1 MPAAKSS
8 SAAAGA
14 TTVLL
19 TLCAGQFLMALDSSV
34 MNVSIATVAQ
44 DLGTTV
50 TGIQSAIVLYTL
62 VMAMLMITGG
72 KIGSI
77 IGRKRAFVIGLVI
90 YCAGSLTT
98 ALAPNLNVL
107 LLGWSILEGIGAA
120 LIMPA
125 IVALVAG
132 NFAAD
137 GRPRA
142 YGLVGAAGRDRHRR
156 RAADRR
162 TRHDLR
168 VVAVGLRR
176 RGADRGRHS
185 PVLAPRQ
192 STPRSACAPVSTCSV
207 RCSRRWAWDSR
218 SSACCS
224 PRRGAGCCPA
234 EGAPSL
240 FGMSPVFWFILGGL
254 LSIWLFML
262 HIRRLEAAGDE
273 PLVSPSLFGNR
284 QMTGGLVMFFFQYMV
299 MMGMFFVIPLYLSV
313 ALGLS
318 AIETGIK
325 ITPLSITMLLAA
337 AGVPRFF
344 PDGLA
349 PSGRRGQSPGGDRRH
364 RGARQLHGRGAS
376 AEIVTVPLLL
386 IGLGM
391 GGLASQ
397 LGSVTVSAV
406 PDELSPEVGGLQNT
420 ATQFGASLGT
430 ALAGSVLIAALT
442 ASFLTGLAQNPDV
455 PAEVSSQATV
465 QLAAG
470 IPFVSDAQLQAALQA
485 AGVDPT
491 TAQAVLEVNEQARL
505 DGLRAALGAPGAH
518 RRDRALLH
526 QTDTAAATRSAGG
539 RQRCVTLKDPC
550 FTRSIMS
557 PCDRIRLT
565 VPAVGPGPREA
576 AKHGTLG
583 AVSRELPGATFA
595 ALRGARPRTPIAL
608 AGQPEGATGAGDE
621 HDSGARLR
629 ACSVRE
635 QAMQIVVG
643 EVESGALER
652 FVERFGEDVPRSSG
666 ACNCT
671 HDLLGSVPELPR
683 KNGERMA
690 EMVPATTSEQLQQ
703 FLVDCPWDAGELER
717 RRLELMVAEGYADTP
732 LAVTGGPVG
741 QASGPS
747 LPTPEP
753 VMDVTASAQEFAVP
767 RMSRPPYDVRTW
779 CARSGDQSHHQVAGP
794 SAAGERPV
802 VRQARPTTIRS
813 VLRVPRRP
821 LMVAPLGEARASARP
836 VRPSPDTLRWRPAG
850 RRRPPPRTLRDR
862 RPAAPPRRWS
872 AAESSGRSPHRRAGR
887 R

>member
-1 MPAAKSS
+1 MSVAPDTSRGAESG
-8 SAAAGA
+8 AGM
-14 TTVLL
+14 VLL

-98 ALAPNLNVL
+98 AVAPNLNVL

-142 YGLVGAAGRDRHRR
+142 YGLVGAAG
-156 RAADRR
+156 AIAI
-162 TRHDLR
+162 
-168 VVAVGLRR
+168 AVGPLIGGLATTYASWRWVFAGEVLI
-176 RGADRGRHS
+176 GAAI
-185 PVLAPRQ
+185 LLF
-192 STPRSACAPVSTCSV
+192 
-207 RCSRRWAWDSR
+207 SRRVSDAPAGVRPRLDLLGSLLSALGLGLAVIGVLQ
-218 SSACCS
+218 SSAW
-224 PRRGAGCCPA
+224 GWMLPA
-234 EGAPSL
+234 EGGPSIL
-240 FGMSPVFWFILGGL
+240 GMSPVFWLLLGGL

-325 ITPLSITMLLAA
+325 ITPLSVTMLLAA

-344 PDGLA
+344 PVASPRRVVEGSFLA
-349 PSGRRGQSPGGDRRH
+349 VILGIVVLVSSMDVT
-364 RGARQLHGRGAS
+364 AS

-430 ALAGSVLIAALT
+430 ALAGSILVTALT
-442 ASFLTGLAQNPDV
+442 ASFLTGLASNPNV
-455 PAEVSSQATV
+455 PAEVTSQATV

-485 AGVDPT
+485 RVDPQI
-491 TAQAVLEVNEQARL
+491 AQAVLEVNEQARL
-505 DGLRAALGAPGAH
+505 DGLRAALALLALIAVIALYFTNRIPQEQPGA
-518 RRDRALLH
+518 RA
-526 QTDTAAATRSAGG
+526 
-539 RQRCVTLKDPC
+539 
-550 FTRSIMS
+550 
-557 PCDRIRLT
+557 
-565 VPAVGPGPREA
+565 
-576 AKHGTLG
+576 
-583 AVSRELPGATFA
+583 
-595 ALRGARPRTPIAL
+595 
-608 AGQPEGATGAGDE
+608 
-621 HDSGARLR
+621 
-629 ACSVRE
+629 
-635 QAMQIVVG
+635 
-643 EVESGALER
+643 
-652 FVERFGEDVPRSSG
+652 
-666 ACNCT
+666 
-671 HDLLGSVPELPR
+671 
-683 KNGERMA
+683 
-690 EMVPATTSEQLQQ
+690 
-703 FLVDCPWDAGELER
+703 VDN
-717 RRLELMVAEGYADTP
+717 
-732 LAVTGGPVG
+732 
-741 QASGPS
+741 
-747 LPTPEP
+747 
-753 VMDVTASAQEFAVP
+753 SAQP
-767 RMSRPPYDVRTW
+767 
-779 CARSGDQSHHQVAGP
+779 
-794 SAAGERPV
+794 
-802 VRQARPTTIRS
+802 
-813 VLRVPRRP
+813 
-821 LMVAPLGEARASARP
+821 
-836 VRPSPDTLRWRPAG
+836 
-850 RRRPPPRTLRDR
+850 
-862 RPAAPPRRWS
+862 
-872 AAESSGRSPHRRAGR
+872 
-887 R
+887 